1 MAALING
8 KAWIRPFLFLILV
21 SLIHLS
27 LDGATESL
35 PVDLNG
41 KVEYKGTIYSD
52 FSPYPDLSNHIVTFL
67 NTLSV
72 PDQLS
77 AEAET
82 SADKQTFKHQV
93 GFYLYQK
100 PALTWQIDGVIIADI
115 TVKIVEGKLDYRIHN
130 FRFIDYARNRLGKF
144 TPKSTKKYPLELYY
158 PDSKNK
164 TWQIHFVEI
173 DRIISELEQKMKA
186 DLVSLRKND

>member
-8 KAWIRPFLFLILV
+8 KALSRPFLSLILV
-21 SLIHLS
+21 NLMHLS
-27 LDGATESL
+27 MAGAAESL

-52 FSPYPDLSNHIVTFL
+52 ISHYPDLSNHIVAFL

-72 PDQLS
+72 PDQLT
-77 AEAET
+77 AEVEA

-100 PALTWQIDGVIIADI
+100 PALTWQIDGVILADV
-115 TVKIVEGKLDYRIHN
+115 TVKINEGKLDYCIHN
-130 FRFIDYARNRLGKF
+130 FRFINYTRNRLGKF

-158 PDSKNK
+158 PGSKNK

-173 DRIISELEQKMKA
+173 DRKISDLEQKMRV